1 VLFVLYGEVEESE
14 KRGFV
19 ELGRVD
25 SEHGDEWRDGLAE
38 VAAAAGGGFG
48 EAADVPGRLDLQNGV
63 V

>member
-1 VLFVLYGEVEESE
+1 
-14 KRGFV
+14 
-19 ELGRVD
+19 
-25 SEHGDEWRDGLAE
+25 